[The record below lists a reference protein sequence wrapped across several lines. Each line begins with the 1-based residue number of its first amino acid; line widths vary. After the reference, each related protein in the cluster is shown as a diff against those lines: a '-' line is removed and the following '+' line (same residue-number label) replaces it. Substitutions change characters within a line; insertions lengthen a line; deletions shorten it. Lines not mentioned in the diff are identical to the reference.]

1 MIGSVV
7 ASQLGAR
14 NHYAIPR
21 ALAAAGRLE
30 RLYTDICG
38 SVGWPRVLR
47 TLPSALQPPA
57 VRRLVGRKPVEVP
70 PERIVTFPAMALELA
85 ISRWAARDP
94 SERTAADLWGGR
106 RFSGLVVR
114 EGFGEAAGIIGY
126 NSACLEQFQAAR
138 ARGLWTAVDQTIV
151 PSEMVAKLLAE
162 ESEAFPGWAPPLV
175 ADRYADEYAARERA
189 EWDNADVV
197 LCASEFVRLGVADSG
212 GPLRRCV
219 VVPYGVDARFSM
231 PVRTPHPGP
240 LRILT
245 IGEVGLRKGSP
256 YVLKAA
262 QRLKGRAVFRMVG
275 PWGVST
281 GVREAMQADVELTGP
296 MPRSEILAHF
306 AWADVFLLPSICEG
320 SAVAIYEALAAG
332 LPVVCTPN
340 TGSVVRDG
348 VDGFVVPA
356 RNEEAITERLEI
368 LSADAERRRQMGI
381 AAGEQAASFTL
392 KDYARRLLAALPTNE
407 AAPARKQATPKL
419 IREGA

>member
-1 MIGSVV
+1 M
-7 ASQLGAR
+7 
-14 NHYAIPR
+14 
-21 ALAAAGRLE
+21 
-30 RLYTDICG
+30 
-38 SVGWPRVLR
+38 
-47 TLPSALQPPA
+47 
-57 VRRLVGRKPVEVP
+57 
-70 PERIVTFPAMALELA
+70 
-85 ISRWAARDP
+85 
-94 SERTAADLWGGR
+94 
-106 RFSGLVVR
+106 
-114 EGFGEAAGIIGY
+114 
-126 NSACLEQFQAAR
+126 
-138 ARGLWTAVDQTIV
+138 
-151 PSEMVAKLLAE
+151 AKLLAE

-197 LCASEFVRLGVADSG
+197 LCASEFVRRGVADSG
-212 GPLRRCV
+212 GPRRRCI
-219 VVPYGVDARFSM
+219 VVPYGVDARFSL

-275 PWGVST
+275 IWGVLR

-296 MPRSEILAHF
+296 IPRSEILAHF

-320 SAVAIYEALAAG
+320 SAVAIYEALAAR

-356 RNEEAITERLEI
+356 RNAEAIAERLEI
-368 LSADAERRRQMGI
+368 SIGGRGAAKADGHRRGRASRQLH
-381 AAGEQAASFTL
+381 AQ
-392 KDYARRLLAALPTNE
+392 RLC
-407 AAPARKQATPKL
+407 APAARGSPDERSRTGRPA
-419 IREGA
+419 GARPSW